1 MAFELSVSMKRYFNM
16 LISMQST
23 LTLFRSP
30 QNNKLPT
37 QQEVSASKAEGFAV
51 VAKLVNKNTKVTNI
65 TDFFHSNQVFTNHIS
80 VRQILATLKVQRK
93 KIKTVNS

>member
-1 MAFELSVSMKRYFNM
+1 MFV
-16 LISMQST
+16 SMQST
-23 LTLFRSP
+23 LTLFCSP
-30 QNNKLPT
+30 QNKKLPT
-37 QQEVSASKAEGFAV
+37 QQEVSASKAEGFSV

-93 KIKTVNS
+93 KLRQ